1 MKNKW
6 LIILLVAFLIK
17 GLVWMFITPIFQVP
31 DENLHFG
38 LIQYLG
44 ENNRFPAPKTS
55 RHVSLELAKTAQAV
69 NFNWM
74 KSHPVW
80 QGLPLDW
87 QQQIKSIDFQ
97 ARKTFSD
104 YQSMGGQKL
113 PKAYS
118 IIGAIVY
125 KNFSQANFLW
135 RFYALRFLSVV
146 LGIITVYLSYLIAE
160 IFFKNKLLSFTVASL
175 VAFQPMASVIFSSIT
190 YDSLSI
196 LTATTFLYLA
206 AKFIQTTKKKF
217 QWLALIIALAGLI
230 VKSQLIGLSLV
241 WLFLLTKKQLKLL
254 PLFLVIIFIL
264 SWQDHDIRQFLLLI
278 PEWLQGNNWHQIN
291 NYFSVYTKPLLAEVF
306 PWYWGVFG
314 WLEKVMPLVIYRVIK
329 IISGLALIGIIVS
342 RQFRRIRVLLIF
354 SLIMALVIMV
364 NDFFIFSQSGANF
377 GVQGRYFLPAIP
389 AHMILL
395 VFGLQALISKN
406 YHNLLA
412 KTLIVSSLCLNLI
425 ALWTNYQYFGW
436 LFF

>member
-118 IIGAIVY
+118 IIGAVVY
-125 KNFSQANFLW
+125 KIFSRADFFW
-135 RFYALRFLSVV
+135 RFYSLRFLSVIFG
-146 LGIITVYLSYLIAE
+146 LITVYLTYLITLS
-160 IFFKNKLLSFTVASL
+160 FFKRPALALSAAAA
-175 VAFQPMASVIFSSIT
+175 VAFHPMASVIFSSIT
-190 YDSLSI
+190 YDSLTI
-196 LTATTFLYLA
+196 LTATAFLYLA
-206 AKFIQTTKKKF
+206 VKFIKTTKKKF
-217 QWLALIIALAGLI
+217 QWLALIVALAGLM
-230 VKSQLIGLSLV
+230 VKSQLIGLSLA
-241 WLFLLTKKQLKLL
+241 WLFLLTKKQLKFL
-254 PLFLVIIFIL
+254 PLFLIIFIFL
-264 SWQDHDIRQFLLLI
+264 GWQMHDIQEFLLIFLA
-278 PEWLQGNNWHQIN
+278 WFQGNNWHLVAD
-291 NYFSVYTKPLLAEVF
+291 YADVYVKPLLAEVF

-314 WLEKVMPLVIYRVIK
+314 WLEKVMPLVVYRVIK
-329 IISGLALIGIIVS
+329 IICALSLIGIIIS
-342 RQFRRIRVLLIF
+342 RQFRRIRFLLIF
-354 SLIMALVIMV
+354 TFAMVLVIMV
-364 NDFFIFSQSGANF
+364 NDFFIFSQRGANF
-377 GVQGRYFLPAIP
+377 GVQGRYFLPAVT

-395 VFGLQALISKN
+395 IFGLLVLIPKN

-412 KTLIVSSLCLNLI
+412 KALIVSSLCLNLI
-425 ALWTNYQYFGW
+425 ALWTNYQFFGW
-436 LFF
+436 VW

>member
-38 LIQYLG
+38 LIQYLS
-44 ENNRFPAPKTS
+44 ENNRFPGPKTS
-55 RHVSLELAKTAQAV
+55 QHVSLELAKAAQAV

-125 KNFSQANFLW
+125 KIFSQANFFW
-135 RFYALRFLSVV
+135 RFYSLRFLSVI
-146 LGIITVYLSYLIAE
+146 LGIITVYLSYLIAQ
-160 IFFKNKLLSFTVASL
+160 IFFKNKLLSLAAVSL
-175 VAFQPMASVIFSSIT
+175 IAFQPMASVIFSSIT
-190 YDSLSI
+190 YDSLTI
-196 LTATTFLYLA
+196 LTATAFLYLA
-206 AKFIQTTKKKF
+206 VKFIKTTKKKF
-217 QWLALIIALAGLI
+217 QWLALIVALAGLM
-230 VKSQLIGLSLV
+230 VKSQLIGLSLA
-241 WLFLLTKKQLKLL
+241 WLFLLTKKQLKFL
-254 PLFLVIIFIL
+254 PLFLIIFIFL
-264 SWQDHDIRQFLLLI
+264 GWQMHDIQEFLLIFLA
-278 PEWLQGNNWHQIN
+278 WFQANNWHLVAD
-291 NYFSVYTKPLLAEVF
+291 YADVYAKPLLAEVF

-314 WLEKVMPLVIYRVIK
+314 WLEKVMPMIVYRVIK
-329 IISGLALIGIIVS
+329 IICGLSLIGIIIS
-342 RQFRRIRVLLIF
+342 RQFRRIRFLLIF
-354 SLIMALVIMV
+354 TFIMALVIMV
-364 NDFFIFSQSGANF
+364 NDFFIFSQRGANF
-377 GVQGRYFLPAIP
+377 GVQGRYFLPAIS
-389 AHMILL
+389 AHIILL
-395 VFGLQALISKN
+395 IFGLLVLIPKN

-412 KTLIVSSLCLNLI
+412 KALIVSSLCLNLI
-425 ALWTNYQYFGW
+425 ALWTNYQFFGW
-436 LFF
+436 VW

>member
-118 IIGAIVY
+118 IIGAVVY
-125 KNFSQANFLW
+125 KIFSRADFFW
-135 RFYALRFLSVV
+135 RFYSLRFLSVIFG
-146 LGIITVYLSYLIAE
+146 LITVYLTYLITLS
-160 IFFKNKLLSFTVASL
+160 FFKRPALALSAAAA
-175 VAFQPMASVIFSSIT
+175 VAFHPMASVIFSSIT
-190 YDSLSI
+190 YDSLAI
-196 LTATTFLYLA
+196 LASTVFLYFA
-206 AKFIQTTKKKF
+206 AKFIRTKNYRF
-217 QWLALIIALAGLI
+217 QWLALIIALLGI
-230 VKSQLIGLSLV
+230 TIKSQLIGLSIA
-241 WLFLLTKKQLKLL
+241 WLFLLTKKQLKFL
-254 PLFLVIIFIL
+254 PLFLIIFIFL
-264 SWQDHDIRQFLLLI
+264 GWQMHDIQEFLLIFLA
-278 PEWLQGNNWHQIN
+278 WFQANNWHLVAD
-291 NYFSVYTKPLLAEVF
+291 YADVYAKPLLAEVF

-314 WLEKVMPLVIYRVIK
+314 WLEKVMPLVVYRVIK
-329 IISGLALIGIIVS
+329 IICGLSLIGIIIS
-342 RQFRRIRVLLIF
+342 RQFRRIRFLLIF
-354 SLIMALVIMV
+354 TFIMALVIMV
-364 NDFFIFSQSGANF
+364 NDFFIFSQRGANF
-377 GVQGRYFLPAIP
+377 GVQGRYFLPAVT

-395 VFGLQALISKN
+395 VFGLQVLIPKN

-425 ALWTNYQYFGW
+425 ALWTNYQFFGW
-436 LFF
+436 VW

>member
-6 LIILLVAFLIK
+6 LVILLVLALIK
-17 GLVWMFITPIFQVP
+17 SLVWMLMTPIFQVP

-125 KNFSQANFLW
+125 KIFSQADFFW
-135 RFYALRFLSVV
+135 RFYSLRFLSVIFG
-146 LGIITVYLSYLIAE
+146 LITAYLTYLIALS
-160 IFFKNKLLSFTVASL
+160 FFKRPALALSAAVA
-175 VAFQPMASVIFSSIT
+175 VAFHPMASVIFSSIT
-190 YDSLSI
+190 YDSLTI
-196 LTATTFLYLA
+196 LTATAFLYLA
-206 AKFIQTTKKKF
+206 VKFIKTTKKKF
-217 QWLALIIALAGLI
+217 QWLALIVALAGLM
-230 VKSQLIGLSLV
+230 VKSQLIGLSLA
-241 WLFLLTKKQLKLL
+241 WLFLLTKKQLKFL
-254 PLFLVIIFIL
+254 PLFLIIFIFL
-264 SWQDHDIRQFLLLI
+264 GWQMHDIQEFLLIFLA
-278 PEWLQGNNWHQIN
+278 WFQANNWHLVAD
-291 NYFSVYTKPLLAEVF
+291 YADVYAKPLLAEVF

-314 WLEKVMPLVIYRVIK
+314 WLEKVMPLVVYRVIK
-329 IISGLALIGIIVS
+329 IICALSLIGIIIS
-342 RQFRRIRVLLIF
+342 RQFRRIRFLLIF
-354 SLIMALVIMV
+354 TFVMALVIMV
-364 NDFFIFSQSGANF
+364 NDFFIFSQRGANF
-377 GVQGRYFLPAIP
+377 GVQGRYFLPAVT

-395 VFGLQALISKN
+395 IFGLLVLIPKN

-412 KTLIVSSLCLNLI
+412 KALIVSSLCFNLI
-425 ALWTNYQYFGW
+425 ALWTNYQFFGW
-436 LFF
+436 VW

>member
-118 IIGAIVY
+118 IIGAVVY
-125 KNFSQANFLW
+125 KIFSRADFFW
-135 RFYALRFLSVV
+135 RFYSLRFLSVIFG
-146 LGIITVYLSYLIAE
+146 LITVYLTYLITLS
-160 IFFKNKLLSFTVASL
+160 FFKRPALALSAAAA
-175 VAFQPMASVIFSSIT
+175 VAFHPMASVIFSSIT
-190 YDSLSI
+190 YDSLTI
-196 LTATTFLYLA
+196 LTATAFLYLA
-206 AKFIQTTKKKF
+206 VKFIKTTKKKF
-217 QWLALIIALAGLI
+217 QWLALIVALAGLM
-230 VKSQLIGLSLV
+230 VKSQLIGLSLA
-241 WLFLLTKKQLKLL
+241 WLFLLTKKQLKFL
-254 PLFLVIIFIL
+254 PLFLIIFIFL
-264 SWQDHDIRQFLLLI
+264 GWQMHDIQEFLLIFLA
-278 PEWLQGNNWHQIN
+278 WFQGNNWHLVAD
-291 NYFSVYTKPLLAEVF
+291 YADVYAKPLLAEVF

-314 WLEKVMPLVIYRVIK
+314 WLEKVMPMLVYRVIK
-329 IISGLALIGIIVS
+329 IIFGLSLIGIIIS
-342 RQFRRIRVLLIF
+342 RQFCRIRFLLIF
-354 SLIMALVIMV
+354 TFVMALVIMV
-364 NDFFIFSQSGANF
+364 NDFFIFSQRGANF
-377 GVQGRYFLPAIP
+377 GVQGRYFLPAIS

-395 VFGLQALISKN
+395 IFWFISFNTQK
-406 YHNLLA
+406 L
-412 KTLIVSSLCLNLI
+412 S
-425 ALWTNYQYFGW
+425 
-436 LFF
+436 

>member
-118 IIGAIVY
+118 IIGAVVY
-125 KNFSQANFLW
+125 KIFSRADFFW
-135 RFYALRFLSVV
+135 RFYSLRFLSVIFG
-146 LGIITVYLSYLIAE
+146 LITVYLTYLITLS
-160 IFFKNKLLSFTVASL
+160 FFKRPALALSAAAA
-175 VAFQPMASVIFSSIT
+175 VAFHPMASVIFSSIT
-190 YDSLSI
+190 YDSLAI
-196 LTATTFLYLA
+196 LASTVFLYLA
-206 AKFIQTTKKKF
+206 VKFIKTTKKKF
-217 QWLALIIALAGLI
+217 QWLALIVALAGLM
-230 VKSQLIGLSLV
+230 VKSQLIGLSLA
-241 WLFLLTKKQLKLL
+241 WLFLLTKKQLKFL
-254 PLFLVIIFIL
+254 PLFLIIFIFL
-264 SWQDHDIRQFLLLI
+264 GWQMHDIQEFLLIFLA
-278 PEWLQGNNWHQIN
+278 WFQGNNWHLVVD
-291 NYFSVYTKPLLAEVF
+291 YADVYAKPLLAEVF

-314 WLEKVMPLVIYRVIK
+314 WLEKVMPMLVYRVIK
-329 IISGLALIGIIVS
+329 IIFGLSLIGIIIS
-342 RQFRRIRVLLIF
+342 RQFRRIRFLLIF
-354 SLIMALVIMV
+354 TFVMALVIMV
-364 NDFFIFSQSGANF
+364 NDFFIFSQRGANF
-377 GVQGRYFLPAIP
+377 GVQGRYFLPAIS

-395 VFGLQALISKN
+395 IFGLLVLIPKN

-425 ALWTNYQYFGW
+425 ALWTNYQFFGW
-436 LFF
+436 VW